1 MSRRTL
7 ALWAPDWPAVA
18 AAAERDL
25 PPATPIAVLAAN
37 RVVACSLPARRT
49 GVRRGMRKRQAQS
62 TCPELVIVPAD
73 PDRDG
78 RLFAP
83 VVTAVA
89 AILPAA
95 EVLRPGL
102 VAAPASGLRY
112 FGSEENLAAAVV
124 EAVADVGVEVQIGI
138 ADEMFTAV
146 LAARRER
153 LVPVGGDVEF
163 LAGLSI
169 RELAV
174 EPSLGGESRGDLV
187 DLLWRLGLRTI
198 GAFAALPAAD
208 VGSRFDA
215 DAVVAHRQ
223 ASGRPGRI
231 PSAAPAPPELVVVH
245 PCDPPVERIDAAAF
259 LARRLAARLH
269 ERLTAAA
276 VSCTRLAV
284 HARTERGQENS
295 RTWCCALPLTPEAT
309 ADRVRWQLEGWLT
322 EGAVGPGEG
331 PDSPI
336 VELVLEPVEVSA
348 GAGVQYE
355 LPAGADGDRGLPPD
369 GPRADRIRRALVRVQ
384 GLLGADA
391 VMVPVR
397 SGGRGPAEQIT
408 LVPAGEAVVPARPVA
423 APWPSRL
430 PEPTPAVLVDAP
442 IGVCDVAGR
451 PVGVTARG
459 AFTREPVSV
468 AAQAR
473 NWAVQWWAGPWPCGL
488 SGDAVIA
495 RAQVL
500 LDDDRALLL
509 RFDADGQWRVEGV
522 YE

>member
-7 ALWAPDWPAVA
+7 ALWAPDWPAIA
-18 AAAERDL
+18 AATERDL
-25 PPATPIAVLAAN
+25 PPDTPVAVLAAN
-37 RVVACSLPARRT
+37 RVVACSLPARRA
-49 GVRRGMRKRQAQS
+49 GIRRGMRKRQAQS
-62 TCPELVIVPAD
+62 NCPELVVIPDD

-83 VVTAVA
+83 IVTAVT
-89 AILPAA
+89 AILPST

-102 VAAPASGLRY
+102 VAAPSSGMRY

-124 EAVADVGVEVQIGI
+124 EVVADVGAEVQIGI

-146 LAARRER
+146 LAARREC
-153 LVPVGGDVEF
+153 LVAPGADAEF
-163 LAGLSI
+163 LAGLPI
-169 RELAV
+169 RELGV
-174 EPSLGGESRGDLV
+174 EPSLGGDSRTELV
-187 DLLWRLGLRTI
+187 DLLWRLGLRTL
-198 GAFAALPAAD
+198 GAFAALAAAD
-208 VGSRFDA
+208 VGARFDT
-215 DAVVAHRQ
+215 DAVIAHRQ
-223 ASGRPGRI
+223 ASGKPGRA
-231 PSAAPAPPELVVVH
+231 PSAVPPPPELTVVY

-259 LARRLAARLH
+259 LARRLAAQLH
-269 ERLTAAA
+269 ERLTAAS

-295 RTWCCALPLTPEAT
+295 RTWCCALPLTAEAT

-322 EGAVGPGEG
+322 EGATGAGEG

-336 VELVLEPVEVSA
+336 VELVLEPVEVST
-348 GAGVQYE
+348 GTGLQYE
-355 LPAGADGDRGLPPD
+355 FPGGGEAPD

-397 SGGRGPAEQIT
+397 SGGRGPGEQIT
-408 LVPAGEAVVPARPVA
+408 LVPVGESAVPARPLG

-430 PEPTPAVLVDAP
+430 PEPTPAVLVDEP
-442 IGVCDVAGR
+442 VDVCDSTGQ

-459 AFTREPVSV
+459 VFTGEPVSV
-468 AAQAR
+468 VAGR
-473 NWAVQWWAGPWPCGL
+473 HSWSVQWWAGPWPCGL
-488 SGDAVIA
+488 PGDEVLA

-509 RFDADGQWRVEGV
+509 RFGAGDRWRVEGV